1 MNLKIKDIPINERP
15 RERLINNG
23 VDKLNNEE
31 LLALLLKTGTKN
43 MSAKNLA
50 NLILKKIGDIK
61 NLKNITY
68 NDLLKI
74 DGIGSAKA
82 CDILAAIELGK
93 RIDKEVVSINNLKI
107 TSTEMV
113 YKYYKDIIG
122 DKKQEYFYCIYLDN
136 NKKIIKDKLLFI
148 GTINYSIVHPREV
161 FKEAYLLSASSII
174 CVHNHPSGNLE
185 PSNEDINLTN
195 RLKEIGNLLGIN
207 VIDHVI
213 ITYDSYYSFYENNN
227 I

>member
-68 NDLLKI
+68 NDLLKV

-93 RIDKEVVSINNLKI
+93 RINKEVVSINNLKI

-185 PSNEDINLTN
+185 PSSEDFNLTN

>member
-31 LLALLLKTGTKN
+31 LLALLLKTGIKN

-50 NLILKKIGDIK
+50 NVILKKVGDIK

-93 RIDKEVVSINNLKI
+93 RINKEVVSINNLKI
-107 TSTEMV
+107 TSTDMV
-113 YKYYKDIIG
+113 HKYYKDIIG

-136 NKKIIKDKLLFI
+136 SKKIIKDKLLFI
-148 GTINYSIVHPREV
+148 GTINQSIVHPREI

-174 CVHNHPSGNLE
+174 CVHNHPSGSLE
-185 PSNEDINLTN
+185 PSVEDINLTN
-195 RLKEIGNLLGIN
+195 RLKEIGNLLGIH

-213 ITYDSYYSFYENNN
+213 ITKDNYYSFYENND

>member
-61 NLKNITY
+61 NLKSITY

-93 RIDKEVVSINNLKI
+93 RINKEVVSINNLKI

-185 PSNEDINLTN
+185 PSSEDFNLTN

>member
-43 MSAKNLA
+43 MSAKNLS
-50 NLILKKIGDIK
+50 NLILKKIGNIK

-93 RIDKEVVSINNLKI
+93 RINKEVVSINNLKI

>member
-93 RIDKEVVSINNLKI
+93 RINKEVVSINNLKI

-185 PSNEDINLTN
+185 PSNEDIDLTN

>member
-43 MSAKNLA
+43 VSAKNLA

-93 RIDKEVVSINNLKI
+93 RINKEVVSINNLKI

-185 PSNEDINLTN
+185 PSNEDIDLTN

-213 ITYDSYYSFYENNN
+213 ITNDSYYSFYENNN